1 MLKFYLQFFS
11 FLKEVSCCKCFSYMY
26 KFFDKLSYFKLL
38 TRTGTIKE
46 HLTNLCFKMQ
56 FLQWICCYN
65 FKDQN
70 FIYPFLNFRVNYLIL
85 YEEIYLGIY
94 FD

>member
-1 MLKFYLQFFS
+1 
-11 FLKEVSCCKCFSYMY
+11 
-26 KFFDKLSYFKLL
+26 
-38 TRTGTIKE
+38 
-46 HLTNLCFKMQ
+46 MQ